1 MKSVGIITFHNAHNC
16 GALLQTFALQETLKC
31 MGYEVKIINYKDK
44 EITRNYK
51 LIRYSRKNPFKTI
64 KFLYESVKFYKINK
78 QRYDAFNNFINHNLR
93 LTKLYQNTKSLKED
107 FPKFDYYITG
117 SDQVWNVKLIGRKA
131 IDAYTLNFGNNN
143 IKRISYAASIG
154 KSNIDKRYQ
163 EQYRKNISKLDYI
176 SVREE
181 TAKRVLKKMI
191 DKPIEVVLDPTF
203 LLTRNEWD
211 NNLTKYKKYK
221 EKYILIYLMEENEE
235 CKKIVE
241 YLSEKTGMKVI
252 HFKRE
257 KIYKNEL
264 DNGYT
269 CDPLEF
275 VNMIR
280 QAEYVVTNS
289 FHATVFSIIYNKK
302 FFTIPH
308 SKVSSRTMDLLNTMG
323 LKNRSIYNLQDF
335 FNSDYDFETDYF
347 EIEKM
352 ISKYREKSLKFL
364 EKALKG

>member
-181 TAKRVLKKMI
+181 TAKRVLEKII
-191 DKPIEVVLDPTF
+191 DKPIEVVLDIF
-203 LLTRNEWD
+203 
-211 NNLTKYKKYK
+211 
-221 EKYILIYLMEENEE
+221 
-235 CKKIVE
+235 
-241 YLSEKTGMKVI
+241 
-252 HFKRE
+252 
-257 KIYKNEL
+257 
-264 DNGYT
+264 NG
-269 CDPLEF
+269 
-275 VNMIR
+275 R
-280 QAEYVVTNS
+280 
-289 FHATVFSIIYNKK
+289 K
-302 FFTIPH
+302 
-308 SKVSSRTMDLLNTMG
+308 
-323 LKNRSIYNLQDF
+323 
-335 FNSDYDFETDYF
+335 
-347 EIEKM
+347 
-352 ISKYREKSLKFL
+352 
-364 EKALKG
+364 